1 MNIVLIGM
9 PGCGK
14 STVGVVLAK
23 AEGMHFCDTDL
34 VIQQRQERKLQE
46 IINTAGIEAFLRCEE
61 EALLS
66 ICCEDTVIATGG
78 SAVYSDRAMRW
89 LKKNAVTVYLRAEA
103 REIAFRLANLKDR
116 GVAIGR
122 GMSIYDLYRER
133 APLYERYADIVV
145 DERGASIP
153 KTVEKLSAL
162 LAPYRTAGR
171 QMEC

>member
-1 MNIVLIGM
+1 M

-46 IINTAGIEAFLRCEE
+46 IINTDGIEAFLRCEE

-89 LKKNAVTVYLRAEA
+89 LKKT
-103 REIAFRLANLKDR
+103 
-116 GVAIGR
+116 
-122 GMSIYDLYRER
+122 
-133 APLYERYADIVV
+133 
-145 DERGASIP
+145 
-153 KTVEKLSAL
+153 
-162 LAPYRTAGR
+162 
-171 QMEC
+171 Q